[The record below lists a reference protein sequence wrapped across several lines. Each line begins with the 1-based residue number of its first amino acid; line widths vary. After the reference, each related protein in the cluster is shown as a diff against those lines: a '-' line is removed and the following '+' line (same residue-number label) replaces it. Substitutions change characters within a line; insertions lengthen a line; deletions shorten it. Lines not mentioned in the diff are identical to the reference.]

1 MEPTDAELIVACR
14 AGDTQ
19 AFATLVERHQTMA
32 CAVTYSATGDR
43 ALSED
48 LAQDAFILA
57 WRRLGQLDDPDRFR
71 PWLCG
76 VARNLARNAK
86 RKRRHEVAMH
96 ESTEIEADAPGPAE
110 VLSDRQEE
118 RAMWRALEDVP
129 ETYRE
134 PLVLFYREGQSTKQV
149 AAALGISAGAVE
161 QRLSRG
167 RKHLRDG
174 VAELVAAGL
183 ARTAMPAAGFTAAVM
198 AGIAALPGEAAAADR
213 ADADAGQPSTG
224 AASASVLGAIA
235 SSPGWLVVGVGT
247 LAVVAALAV
256 GSRSADDEPTPR
268 EAAAVVDEERA
279 PAAGPD
285 DEARAAWASRESA
298 RADAAK
304 EAREAALARLPLPST
319 TKVEAYEL
327 SVMSPRQVAV
337 ALDGGATQLSIFP
350 GSEPPEELPV
360 VRHWRGRVVDGS
372 GAAVAG
378 AVVLAGPHPRKML
391 GNSILAAAGAVSD
404 GEGRFDL
411 ALATADP
418 VTGLAMR
425 SGTQWSA
432 FESLGPGDEDI
443 ERDVVIGQAAAIHG
457 RVTHGGKG
465 VTASIVVRS
474 DTVELSYVTEPD
486 GRFAIAPLPP
496 GTHVVRAREGGE
508 LVFPGAWVEQPL
520 TVEEGDDV
528 RVDVDLP
535 IGSLV
540 AFDLVPPEDADF
552 QTVTYTTLAG
562 EHELEDADGLKAA
575 YDAASDADRRQILHG
590 GIDLDDPAQL
600 ADVPAGPITAC
611 VHGEHITVTP
621 RGQPRPPDETVFFAC
636 RVVEV
641 GGPGT
646 VTPVV
651 FEL

>member
-14 AGDTQ
+14 EGDTQ
-19 AFATLVERHQTMA
+19 AFATLVERHRTMA

-57 WRRLGQLDDPDRFR
+57 WRRLGQLDDPERFR

-96 ESTEIEADAPGPAE
+96 ESTEIEADAPSPAE
-110 VLSDRQEE
+110 VMSDRQEE

-134 PLVLFYREGQSTKQV
+134 PLVLFYREGQSAKQV

-174 VAELVAAGL
+174 VAEVVAAGL

-213 ADADAGQPSTG
+213 TDAG

-235 SSPGWLVVGVGT
+235 SSPGWLAVGVGT

-256 GSRSADDEPTPR
+256 GSRSADDEPTPS

-285 DEARAAWASRESA
+285 DEARAAWASKDAA

-304 EAREAALARLPLPST
+304 DAREAALARLPLPST
-319 TKVEAYEL
+319 TEVEAYEL

-350 GSEPPEELPV
+350 GRELPEAPPV
-360 VRHWRGRVVDGS
+360 VRHWKGRVVDGS
-372 GAAVAG
+372 GATVAG

-391 GNSILAAAGAVSD
+391 GNSILAAAGAVAD

-465 VTASIVVRS
+465 VTASIMVRS
-474 DTVELSYVTEPD
+474 DNVELSYVTEPD

-508 LVFPGAWVEQPL
+508 LVLSGAWVEQTL
-520 TVEEGDDV
+520 TVEAGDDV

-540 AFDLVPPEDADF
+540 AFDLVPPQDADF
-552 QTVTYTTLAG
+552 QTVTFMTLAG
-562 EHELEDADGLKAA
+562 EHELEDADALKAA
-575 YDAASDADRRQILHG
+575 YEAASDADRRKILHG

-611 VHGEHITVTP
+611 VHGQHITVTP
-621 RGQPRPPDETVFFAC
+621 PGQPRPPDETVFFAC